1 MTGPTG
7 SLYTGPVTPRL
18 LQVDNFT
25 PTRRTPWGGTRIV
38 GDLKRELLP
47 GEAGRVV
54 GESWEFSVEPDFP
67 SRLLDGSGSLE
78 AWIAGAR
85 ESILGREGD
94 DGRASTALLVKL
106 LDTSDE
112 LSVQIHPSDGD
123 PTLREGDSGK
133 PECWYVVAA
142 EPGSGVYLGLAEG
155 VTREALAAALRDGD
169 DLTGMLGFV
178 PVTVGDFLLIEAGT
192 AHAIGRGLT
201 LVEPQRVLP
210 GCRGLTYRYWDWNRR
225 YDEAGRVDPGGQA
238 RALHV
243 DEALAVTRWDA
254 PRGAA
259 LLERCRVRA
268 GSPDP
273 GAEPT
278 WAQLCGREAGLAS
291 EHLRVARLHGTG
303 VIELP
308 EWDRLSALTV
318 VDGAI
323 TIDGVSVS
331 RGQTCALPAKLTTRR
346 ATLEGAHAIIAAA
359 Y

>member
-1 MTGPTG
+1 M
-7 SLYTGPVTPRL
+7 TPRL

-25 PTRRTPWGGTRIV
+25 PTRRTPWGGTRIA
-38 GDLKRELLP
+38 GDLKRELLS

-67 SRLLDGSGSLE
+67 SRLLDGSGSL
-78 AWIAGAR
+78 ASWIDSAR
-85 ESILGREGD
+85 EAILGREGD

-133 PECWYVVAA
+133 PECWYVVSA
-142 EPGSGVYLGLAEG
+142 EQGAGVYLGLAEG
-155 VTREALAAALRDGD
+155 VTRESLAAALRDGAD
-169 DLTGMLGFV
+169 ITPMLGFV

-225 YDEAGRVDPGGQA
+225 YDGAGLVDPDGRP

-243 DEALAVTRWDA
+243 DEALSVTRWDA
-254 PRGAA
+254 PREAA

-268 GSPDP
+268 GIPDLS
-273 GAEPT
+273 AAPT
-278 WAQLCGREAGLAS
+278 WLQLCGRESGLAS

-303 VIELP
+303 AIDLP
-308 EWDRLSALTV
+308 EWDRLRAVTV
-318 VDGAI
+318 VDGEL
-323 TIDGVSVS
+323 TIDGVTIA
-331 RGQTCALPAKLTTRR
+331 RGQTCALPAKPAARR
-346 ATLEGAHAIIAAA
+346 ATLVGAHAIIAAA